1 MGKALTRERTLRVI
15 RPGILPYTEA
25 LELQRRCL
33 SQVLEEPREGSG
45 FLILLQHEPV
55 VTIGRR
61 GGMENVLA
69 SEARLALEGIELLH
83 TNRGGDVTYHGP
95 GQVVGYPIIPLDM
108 HGRDVH
114 LYLRRLE
121 SVLITTLADYGIRAG
136 RVPGL
141 TGVWVGDEKV
151 TAIGIAISHWITYHG
166 FALNVDP
173 NLSHFELIRPCGI
186 DGKGVT
192 SISRLLG
199 RKVDEREVEERLILH
214 FGEEFG
220 FSRIEERQG

>member
-199 RKVDEREVEERLILH
+199 RKVDEREVE
-214 FGEEFG
+214 
-220 FSRIEERQG
+220 

>member
-1 MGKALTRERTLRVI
+1 M
-15 RPGILPYTEA
+15 
-25 LELQRRCL
+25 
-33 SQVLEEPREGSG
+33 
-45 FLILLQHEPV
+45 
-55 VTIGRR
+55 
-61 GGMENVLA
+61 
-69 SEARLALEGIELLH
+69 
-83 TNRGGDVTYHGP
+83 TYHGP

-141 TGVWVGDEKV
+141 TGVWVGNEKV

-192 SISRLLG
+192 SVSRLLG
-199 RKVDEREVEERLILH
+199 RRVNEREVEERLILH